1 MTPTEYIEAAI
12 RTGGYQSKFY
22 GELVPLRI
30 YNGAMNN
37 AVIIA
42 NHLDKM
48 KKSLFYGRENAFA
61 WLTGGEQSLEG
72 LGQKTIDTLLGIV
85 GIFTEAGEL
94 IEALKKPSIDKV
106 NIKEELG
113 DVLWYVA
120 VLCKTHDFSFEDIME
135 TNIAKMKARFPEKF
149 NEHDANNRDLDNE
162 RKVLE
167 GNG

>member
-22 GELVPLRI
+22 GRLVPLRI
-30 YNGAMNN
+30 YNGLMRECVLA
-37 AVIIA
+37 ADR
-42 NHLDKM
+42 LDKM
-48 KKSLFYGRENAFA
+48 KKSLFYGRENAYA
-61 WLTGGEQSLEG
+61 WTSTEQSLDG
-72 LGQKTIDTLLGIV
+72 LKQETIDTLHGII
-85 GIFTEAGEL
+85 GIYTEAGEL

-120 VLCKTHDFSFEDIME
+120 VLCKTHGFSFEDIME
-135 TNIAKMKARFPEKF
+135 TNIAKLKARFPERF
-149 NEHDANNRDLDNE
+149 NEHDANNRDLNNE